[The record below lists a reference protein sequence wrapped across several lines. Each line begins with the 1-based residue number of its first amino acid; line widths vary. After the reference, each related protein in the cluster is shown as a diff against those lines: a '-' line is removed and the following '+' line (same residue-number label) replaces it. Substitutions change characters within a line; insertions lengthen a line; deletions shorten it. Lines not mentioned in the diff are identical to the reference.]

1 MGTSQG
7 YAGSGGAWNGA
18 QRDLDDLISGGTTTT
33 DDVCGDAA
41 GALGWDAGGE
51 GADGDDNSD
60 AAPTAGA
67 GPIPLIGASVAP
79 IRVGGRGRGGGG
91 GGGGGAGGGARTG
104 GRGRR
109 TGAGGGGATRSR
121 QRAARAGARVAAAGY
136 ALRAGDAAALRALGL
151 DLAALAGLSPSQ
163 QARRIVDVI
172 VGTAATIQDAEIARA
187 SATMVIRLLERDV
200 EPPPAE
206 VLRIFATEYVYEV
219 FMTELGSE
227 MRDGTRDGADGVVTE
242 DDIHDLI
249 EARVASLQIDG
260 ASVDAVDLEDALDD
274 VLEFTRR
281 IIHERPNG

>member
-41 GALGWDAGGE
+41 GALGWDAGGAP
-51 GADGDDNSD
+51 ADGDDNGE
-60 AAPTAGA
+60 AAPTARA
-67 GPIPLIGASVAP
+67 GPIPVIGTPVAP

-91 GGGGGAGGGARTG
+91 GGAGGGARTG
-104 GRGRR
+104 GGGRR
-109 TGAGGGGATRSR
+109 ARAGGGGATRSR

-136 ALRAGDAAALRALGL
+136 ALRAGDAAGLRALGL

-172 VGTAATIQDAEIARA
+172 VGTATTIQDVEIARA

-200 EPPPAE
+200 APAPAE

-227 MRDGTRDGADGVVTE
+227 MRDGARDGADGVVTE

-260 ASVDAVDLEDALDD
+260 ASVDAVDLEDALND